1 MWTAVPFIFCAGAL
15 FATLRWRMAT
25 TKKIEKRSDRD
36 EERGVSAQTFV
47 RTLRRM
53 ADALEAG
60 KPALIQVRGE
70 RIRIPQDAFLSIEH
84 EREGGREE
92 LELQMKWER

>member
-1 MWTAVPFIFCAGAL
+1 
-15 FATLRWRMAT
+15 MAT
-25 TKKIEKRSDRD
+25 TKTAPKKKIDRD

-84 EREGGREE
+84 EREGASEE
-92 LELQMKWER
+92 LELQMKWKNG